1 MDYFDEETLCAS
13 CEKNIKKANQIVC
26 SQCHKNTKRGK
37 I

>member
-1 MDYFDEETLCAS
+1 MSKYFDEEICAS